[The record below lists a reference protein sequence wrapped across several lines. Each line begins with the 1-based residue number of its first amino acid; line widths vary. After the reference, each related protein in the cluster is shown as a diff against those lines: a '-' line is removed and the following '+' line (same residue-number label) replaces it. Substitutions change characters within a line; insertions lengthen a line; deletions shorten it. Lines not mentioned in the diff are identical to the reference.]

1 MSIQRV
7 YLGTY
12 TDGDSDGIYR
22 CTMDERTGRLTN
34 VELAAETENPSFL
47 AVNPRRDHLYAVNEV
62 DDGAVTAFE
71 IGADGELTFLD
82 EQVIG
87 PANPCYCSVDATGQY
102 LLVAHYTGGAVSIL
116 AVEDD
121 GLGEATIHDHEGK
134 SVHPER
140 QTAPHPHSITPG
152 PQNEF
157 VYVPDLG
164 TDEVVVY
171 DLDLA
176 AGTLERHE
184 SVFVHEGAG
193 PRHLEFGPGGERG
206 YLINELDSTL
216 SVFEQDASGGLVH
229 VDTVD
234 TVTSDYDGDN
244 FTADVHVHPS
254 GEYVYG
260 SNRGHDSIA
269 VVDCSNG
276 TVGLVDTEPTRGE
289 WPRNFALSPRGEY
302 LFAANARSDTVSP
315 FAVERETGSLKAAGE
330 PVEVP
335 HPVCILPVDDW

>member
-1 MSIQRV
+1 MSTQRV

-22 CTMDERTGRLTN
+22 SAVDGTTGRLTN
-34 VELAAETENPSFL
+34 VELAAEVENPSFL
-47 AVNPRRDHLYAVNEV
+47 AVNPRRDHLYAVNEL
-62 DDGAVTAFE
+62 DDGAVTVFE
-71 IGADGELTFLD
+71 IGPDGELTFLD
-82 EQVIG
+82 QRVIG
-87 PANPCYCSVDATGQY
+87 PANPCYCSVDATGNY
-102 LLVAHYTGGAVSIL
+102 LLVAHYTGGSVSIL
-116 AVEDD
+116 PVEDD
-121 GLGEATIHDHEGK
+121 GLGEPTVYDHEGE

-140 QTAPHPHSITPG
+140 QNAPHPHSVTVG

-171 DLDLA
+171 ELDLA
-176 AGTLERHE
+176 AGTLERRDCT
-184 SVFVHEGAG
+184 FVHEGAG

-216 SVFEQDASGGLVH
+216 TVFERDPSGGLVH

-234 TVTSDYDGDN
+234 TVAPDYEGDN

-269 VVDCSNG
+269 VVDCSDG
-276 TVGLVDTEPTRGE
+276 TVRLVDTEPTRGE
-289 WPRNFALSPRGEY
+289 WPRNFALSPHGEY
-302 LFAANARSDTVSP
+302 LFAANAHSDTVSP
-315 FAVERETGSLKAAGE
+315 FAVERETGSLEATGE
-330 PVEVP
+330 PVAVP
-335 HPVCILPVDDW
+335 HPVCILPVDE